1 MRSFEGIDAASNYF
15 RNMSLTIYRS
25 SAGSGK
31 TYTLAKEYLKLA
43 LRSKEYYQKILA
55 VTFTNRAAEEMK
67 ERVLEFL
74 INIAKGE
81 HELISTFEKDLN
93 KPKEQ
98 IIKAANESLTHL
110 LHHYSYFNITTIDTF
125 FHRVIRSFSR
135 EIGLQGSF
143 GIELDTDKVA
153 EFITSTVYEGVEN
166 NKQLRDWLVEFS
178 MEGLSDGEGYETK
191 GQVSK
196 LAKQLFQEEFKKLPQ
211 DQFADEQV
219 KKKIKNLKGE
229 LIKTKKI
236 FENHLIE
243 IAERFNEALQGAGLS
258 MDDLMYKAAGPGGF
272 FPKLQ
277 RKEYDSLLTKRVEA
291 ARNDPENWTSK
302 SSKLKDQIIH
312 IAGTSFNPL
321 MNEAI
326 AYIEKS
332 RSDYYTANAV
342 LKHLYTLGLMTDLSQ
357 KLQEYKREEEVIMIS
372 DLPDFLSQIIDD
384 SGSPFI
390 YEKVGTWYSHF
401 LIDEFQDT
409 SQFQWNNFRPLLEE
423 SLANGHE
430 NVIVGDA
437 KQSIYG
443 WRGGDPT
450 LLLEAVQKEI
460 SQTAIDPTKSTN
472 YRSAKNV
479 VTFNN
484 QLFNSL
490 PQIMCE
496 EMGDSISDDEGRL
509 IVKTY
514 EGSEQKVA
522 EKNKDLEGLVRVEFL
537 ESEKSEWKKD
547 AMDRTVQTME
557 SLLKEGH
564 KLNDMAVLVRSNRE
578 ATDIV
583 NYVLDYRRMND
594 TQIEVISAEGMLLEN
609 AAVVQLLLS
618 AFRHLINSNDI
629 SIQADLT
636 YRYQKTIK
644 QRDFSNHTD
653 FSKLGYG
660 GLPSSF
666 TKYKQH
672 LLHLPILE
680 LVEVLIRTFELNTL
694 ESEFVYL
701 QAFQDAVLEYTKNN
715 RSDLRLFIEWWED
728 NGKKRSVQLTGAL
741 DAVEVITSHKSKGLQ
756 YPIVFVPFCNFDMNS
771 RSKPVWYQSPY
782 NEGENLPV
790 DYKSELE
797 NTKFVESYQ
806 KEFAKWHLESL
817 NVLYVAFTRAENGL
831 FVFCEPP
838 PSKKEKMYSNASKLL
853 WSFFERNAIDGW
865 SEEQKVFSVGS
876 IPIKHRESTDEM
888 IKLENYTSN
897 KWSNKLQVRKT
908 GKAYYDDE
916 VEKSRNE
923 GILLHQI
930 LSEIIHHEDTKDV
943 LDRYERSMQI
953 TKEDRKRYE
962 TLITNLWKDETIKS
976 WFNGKGEVKTEVV
989 VLPKD
994 GEVKRM
1000 DRVVIDGNKA
1010 TVIDFKSG
1018 LPKSQD
1024 NKQLKEY
1031 TQLLTEMGYRTEG
1044 YLLYLGS
1051 GEVREI

>member
-1 MRSFEGIDAASNYF
+1 
-15 RNMSLTIYRS
+15 MSLTIYRS

-43 LRSKEYYQKILA
+43 LRSRDYYQKILA

-74 INIAKGE
+74 IDISKGK
-81 HELISTFEKDLN
+81 HELISVFEKDLG
-93 KPKEQ
+93 KTRDQVIES
-98 IIKAANESLTHL
+98 ANDALTHL
-110 LHHYSYFNITTIDTF
+110 LHHYGYFNITTIDTF

-143 GIELDTDKVA
+143 GIELDVDKVA
-153 EFITSTVYEGVEN
+153 EFITSNVYEGVET

-178 MEGLSDGEGYETK
+178 MEGLAGGEGYETK

-211 DQFADEQV
+211 GQFSDEQV
-219 KKKIKNLKGE
+219 KEKIKNLKGE
-229 LIKTKKI
+229 LIKTKQT
-236 FENHLIE
+236 FENELIK
-243 IAERFNEALQGAGLS
+243 IAIQSDEAMQGAGLS
-258 MDDLMYKAAGPGGF
+258 LDDLNYKASGPGGF

-291 ARNDPENWTSK
+291 AREEADAWTSK
-302 SSKLKDQIIH
+302 SSKKRDQIIQLAENSL
-312 IAGTSFNPL
+312 IPL
-321 MNEAI
+321 MNKALE
-326 AYIEKS
+326 YIDKNQK
-332 RSDYYTANAV
+332 DYYTANAV
-342 LKHLYTLGLMTDLSQ
+342 LKHLYTLGLMTDLAQ
-357 KLQEYKREEEVIMIS
+357 KLQEYKREEEIIMIS

-384 SGSPFI
+384 TGSPFI

-423 SLANGHE
+423 SLANG
-430 NVIVGDA
+430 NQNFLVGDA

-450 LLLEAVQKEI
+450 LLLDKVEKEI
-460 SQTAIDPTKSTN
+460 PQAQVDPAKSTN
-472 YRSAKNV
+472 YRSAKNIV
-479 VTFNN
+479 EFNN
-484 QLFNSL
+484 QLFTTL
-490 PQIMCE
+490 PQLMVN
-496 EMGDSISDDEGRL
+496 EMSDAISTEEGRMIL
-509 IVKTY
+509 KTY
-514 EGSEQKVA
+514 EGSEQQVA
-522 EKNKDLEGLVRVEFL
+522 TKNRDIEGFVHLEFL
-537 ESEKSEWKKD
+537 ESEKNEWKQRS
-547 AMDRTVQTME
+547 MERTVEKME

-564 KLNDMAVLVRSNRE
+564 RLNDMAILVRTNKE

-583 NYVLDYRRMND
+583 NHVLDYRR
-594 TQIEVISAEGMLLEN
+594 TQKTEIEVISAEGMLLEN

-618 AFRHLINSNDI
+618 AFNHLINPHDI

-636 YRYQKTIK
+636 YRYQKSVK
-644 QRDFSNHTD
+644 RLDFSNHSD
-653 FSKLGYG
+653 FSKLGHG
-660 GLPSSF
+660 GLPGSF

-680 LVEVLIRTFELNTL
+680 LVEVLIRTFELNSL
-694 ESEFVYL
+694 QSEFVYL
-701 QAFQDAVLEYTKNN
+701 QAFQDAVLEFTKNN
-715 RSDLRLFIEWWED
+715 RSDLRLFLEWWED

-756 YPIVFVPFCNFDMNS
+756 YPIVFIPFCNFDMNS
-771 RSKPVWYQSPY
+771 RSKPVWYESPY
-782 NEGENLPV
+782 KEGENLPV

-797 NTKFVESYQ
+797 HTRFVESYQ

-817 NVLYVAFTRAENGL
+817 NVLYVAFTRAENAL
-831 FVFCEPP
+831 YVHCEPP
-838 PSKKEKMYSNASKLL
+838 PSKQEKMYGTASKLL
-853 WSFFERNAIDGW
+853 WSFFEEQSMEGWNA
-865 SEEQKVFSVGS
+865 EQKVFNKGSV
-876 IPIKHRESTDEM
+876 PIKHRESDDEM
-888 IKLENYTSN
+888 IQLSNYTSN
-897 KWSNKLQVRKT
+897 KWSNKLKVRKT

-923 GILLHQI
+923 GILLHQV
-930 LSEIIHHEDTKDV
+930 LSEIIHFEETKDV
-943 LDRYERSMQI
+943 LDRYERGMQI
-953 TKEDRKRYE
+953 TNEDRKRYE
-962 TLITNLWKDETIKS
+962 ALINNLWKDETVKG
-976 WFNGKGEVKTEVV
+976 WFSGVGEVKTEVV

-1000 DRVVIDGNKA
+1000 DRVVIDGSKA

-1031 TQLLTEMGYRTEG
+1031 AQLLSEMGYETEG
-1044 YLLYLGS
+1044 YLLYLGN
-1051 GEVREI
+1051 GEIVSI